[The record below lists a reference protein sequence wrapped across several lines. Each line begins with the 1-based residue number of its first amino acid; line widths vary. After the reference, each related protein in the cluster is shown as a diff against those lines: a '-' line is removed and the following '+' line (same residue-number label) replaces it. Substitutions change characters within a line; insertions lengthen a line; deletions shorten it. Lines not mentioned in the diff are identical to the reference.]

1 MVPFQQPERLSRER
15 PVGEEHAIRDALG
28 AASVGL
34 WQLNASASS
43 FACDA
48 ECARILGL
56 PAEIGHVPMEAL
68 AASIPAE
75 DRTDFLLRVKAAI
88 VTGHYDHTH
97 RIALPDGSVRWVRS
111 VGSRVRP
118 STREG
123 LLAGILM
130 DVTSIK
136 EAEAAVT
143 RREEALRL
151 LEQATDIGIYETQPD
166 GSCVGSPSFFRQLG
180 ISPAASWHFEDF
192 LHRVH
197 PADRAKLRKE
207 TELALAGADLIRTDF
222 RIIRADTGEERWLS
236 TLAQIFRDASGAP
249 CRSIGAHIDI
259 TRQKRVEEELRA
271 SREELAT
278 VFSQTIVGILH
289 RNLSLHVLTVNER
302 FCQIIGRSP
311 EELENL
317 PVDAFTHPDDA
328 AASAALFQEHAP
340 AGTPFSTDKRYLRPD
355 GSAIWCEVHVS
366 FVRDAQGR
374 VRSTITVAT
383 DISERKRVERE
394 REHAAQWLRLALEGA
409 AAGTLEL
416 DFEADRI
423 KLNAVSRAMYGSDA
437 AVAPDID
444 LERWQQLLHPDDAA
458 KIRAVD
464 FREPRSMELR
474 VRSAVGETRW
484 IKIIGRLDRDDAG
497 NRRVTG
503 LQFDVTESK
512 RAEEAL
518 RDSEERLRLVQDA
531 AAIGSFE
538 VDGEGQIICS
548 DAFRSIYG
556 MKEDFVATY
565 DRLLS
570 AIHPEDRERIDIM
583 FREAHAKRPTLEGM
597 YRIVRFDDGAV
608 RWVLIRA
615 KIYRDI
621 SGRVKRLVGALM
633 DFTERKQAELE
644 LIETKAIS
652 QSIVDASADCIAL
665 LDHNDNL
672 LFMNSSGLA
681 GIEAESFDALAGKPW
696 AGFWRRGAQADLH
709 AALTTARKGGTG
721 RFTAKNPTV
730 SGREKWWDVV
740 VTPVASGTGG
750 PIQLLTISRD
760 ITDQR
765 NALERIEWAAAHDTL
780 TQLPNRRYFQE
791 RLQALVKPGCSSA
804 ATLMQLDLDRLKE
817 VNDTLGHAAGDLL
830 IQTFAARLHA
840 GLADGQIAARL
851 GGDEFAIL
859 LPDVSEEMEIARFVA
874 ALRARLSAPLLYD
887 GREIVLGAS
896 IGIAIFPQD
905 GSQPSE
911 LLKSADLA
919 LYRAKAS
926 HRGGTLRFHPE
937 MRTNMR
943 ERAEMLRL
951 ASAALDGDGIFPF
964 YQPQVRLAGRQL
976 YGLEALLRWR
986 DPAGRIRPPAEL
998 INVAFEDPQL
1008 AQRVGQRMQDRV
1020 IADAY
1025 CWIERGLPFDHV
1037 AINAAASEF
1046 RYDDFAER
1054 LLEKLAQAGLDPRR
1068 IQIEITEGVFMGAHV
1083 DKVARA
1089 LELLSSNGVTV
1100 ALDDF
1105 GTGFS
1110 SLSHLKDFPVD
1121 VLKIDRSFVQ
1131 HLDREKNNAIVG
1143 AVLNLGR
1150 SLNIAVIA
1158 EGVETIGQVHALQKH
1173 GCEIGQGYLFGYPA
1187 PASKVESALQTEL
1200 DREMA
1205 RSHATAATPRP
1216 AVGRAIE

>member
-1 MVPFQQPERLSRER
+1 MAPFKHRKHRPLEL

-43 FACDA
+43 FSCDA

-56 PAEIGHVPMEAL
+56 PAETGHVPMEAL
-68 AASIPAE
+68 AASIPME
-75 DRTDFLLRVKAAI
+75 DRADFLLRVKAAV
-88 VTGHYDHTH
+88 VTGHYDNTH
-97 RIALPDGSVRWVRS
+97 RIGLPDGSIRWVRS
-111 VGSRVRP
+111 VGSRVR
-118 STREG
+118 SSAREG

-130 DVTSIK
+130 NVTYIK

-151 LEQATDIGIYETQPD
+151 LEQATDIGIYETRAD
-166 GSCVGSPSFFRQLG
+166 ESCVGSPSFFRQLG
-180 ISPAASWHFEDF
+180 IEWIPLWSFSDF
-192 LHRVH
+192 LHHVH

-207 TELALAGADLIRTDF
+207 TEVALAGGDVIRSDF
-222 RIIRADTGEERWLS
+222 RIVRADTGEARWLS
-236 TLAQIFRDASGAP
+236 TLAQIFRDSSGAP

-259 TRQKRVEEELRA
+259 TRQKQIEEELRA

-289 RNLSLHVLTVNER
+289 RDLSLHVLTVNER
-302 FCQIIGRSP
+302 FCQITGRSP
-311 EELENL
+311 EELDNL
-317 PVDAFTHPDDA
+317 PVDAFTHPDDV
-328 AASAALFQEHAP
+328 AASAALFEEHAP

-416 DFEADRI
+416 DLEANRI

-437 AVAPDID
+437 EIAPEID
-444 LERWQQLLHPDDAA
+444 VERWQQLLHPDDAA
-458 KIRAVD
+458 NIRAVD
-464 FREPRSMELR
+464 FSEPRSIELR
-474 VRSAVGETRW
+474 VRGAAGETRW
-484 IKIIGRLDRDDAG
+484 IKIIGRLDQDVSTN
-497 NRRVTG
+497 NRIAG

-538 VDGEGQIICS
+538 VDREGQIICS
-548 DAFRSIYG
+548 KAFRSIYG
-556 MKEDFVATY
+556 MKEDVVATY
-565 DRLLS
+565 ELLLS
-570 AIHPEDRERIDIM
+570 AIHPEDQERVDVM
-583 FREAHAKRPTLEGM
+583 FHEAHAERATLEGM
-597 YRIVRFDDGAV
+597 YRVVRFDDGAV

-621 SGRVKRLVGALM
+621 SGQVERLVGALM

-644 LIETKAIS
+644 LIETKALS

-665 LDHNDNL
+665 LDHHDNL
-672 LFMNSSGLA
+672 LFMNGSGLA

-696 AGFWRRGAQADLH
+696 ASFWRRGAQADLH
-709 AALTTARKGGTG
+709 VALTEARRGGTG
-721 RFTAKNPTV
+721 RFTAKNPTI

-740 VTPVASGTGG
+740 VTPVASGNGV
-750 PIQLLTISRD
+750 PRQLLTISRD

-765 NALERIEWAAAHDTL
+765 NALERIEWAATHDTL

-791 RLQALVKPGCSSA
+791 RLKALGQPGASPT

-830 IQTFAARLHA
+830 IRTFAERLHTSLV
-840 GLADGQIAARL
+840 GGQVAARL

-859 LPDVSEEMEIARFVA
+859 LPGISEEGEIARFLA
-874 ALRARLSAPLLYD
+874 ALRARLGEPLLYE
-887 GREIVLGAS
+887 GREVVLGAS

-905 GSQPSE
+905 GSEPSE

-926 HRGGTLRFHPE
+926 NRGGTLRFHPQ
-937 MRTNMR
+937 MRAGMR
-943 ERAEMLRL
+943 ERVEMLRL
-951 ASAALDGDGIFPF
+951 VSAALEGDGIFPF
-964 YQPQVRLAGRQL
+964 YQPQVRLESRQL

-986 DPAGRIRPPAEL
+986 DSAGQMRTPAEL
-998 INVAFEDPQL
+998 IAVAFEDPQL
-1008 AQRVGQRMQDRV
+1008 AQRVGQRMQDKV
-1020 IADAY
+1020 IADVHG
-1025 CWIERGLPFDHV
+1025 WIERGLPFDHV

-1046 RYDDFAER
+1046 RYDDFGER
-1054 LLEKLAQAGLDPRR
+1054 LLTKLARARVDPRR

-1089 LELLSSNGVTV
+1089 LNLLSSSGVTI

-1121 VLKIDRSFVQ
+1121 VIKIDRSFVRQ
-1131 HLDREKNNAIVG
+1131 HDKEKNSAIIG

-1158 EGVETIGQVHALQKH
+1158 EGIEAVDQVHALRRH
-1173 GCEIGQGYLFGYPA
+1173 GCEIGQGFLFGHPV
-1187 PASKVESALQTEL
+1187 PASEVDGVLQSEL
-1200 DREMA
+1200 DRQLA
-1205 RSHATAATPRP
+1205 RLRSPVDVR
-1216 AVGRAIE
+1216 